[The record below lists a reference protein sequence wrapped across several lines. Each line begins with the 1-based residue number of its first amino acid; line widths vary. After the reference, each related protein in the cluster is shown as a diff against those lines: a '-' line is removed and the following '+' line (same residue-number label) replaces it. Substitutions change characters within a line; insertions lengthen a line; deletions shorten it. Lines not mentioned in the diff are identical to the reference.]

1 MPQRRLHG
9 HGIGIAC
16 GHRVVR
22 SALLVTLAALA
33 LSALSGCQVA
43 FGPQVTISG
52 VVYGEQ
58 IAARQAGKSLP
69 VALLATVTCNGTSA
83 PTDGRGAYT
92 LTVARSASYSCAATA
107 PNYARAAATTTETD
121 TELSI
126 TLDFGPDQ
134 ALACSTDAPGK
145 VSCDLLQPAMAT
157 LRGTVT
163 NADNDKAITAA
174 TVRCWNTSQDVA
186 PSETIL
192 YTTQTS
198 DLGYY
203 VFHNLPVGP
212 YSCTG
217 DTDET
222 LHATVLAPGQ
232 MTTLDIPACVQD
244 CSSFKYHNG
253 SVVHNLTAY
262 LIFWLPNGHTF
273 EPNGSSSRYQHL
285 IEQYFQ
291 DVGGTSFYN
300 ILTQYYDFS
309 FGPVHNV
316 VTLGDTYLDTRP
328 YPRAGTESHPLLDS
342 DITDEISQVVT
353 AKSGSWSIDP
363 DHIVFVFTGYGVQE
377 CTGSR
382 ASDGCT
388 FTHAPKNDFCA
399 YHSYQSAI
407 DFGGRYDLI
416 YAYMP
421 DVESCLNLPTGHSP
435 NGDSA
440 ADAVIISLSHE
451 QFEAVSDPALS
462 GWYDDVP
469 HDGEMADKC
478 ERSYGPIRAD
488 GSNVTLAHGHRY
500 IVQEEWSLRDQGC
513 VLSLASASGG

>member
-1 MPQRRLHG
+1 MPQRRLYG

-16 GHRVVR
+16 GHRVMR
-22 SALLVTLAALA
+22 SALLLALTALA
-33 LSALSGCQVA
+33 LGALSGCQVA

-58 IAARQAGKSLP
+58 IAAREAGKSLP
-69 VALLATVTCNGTSA
+69 VPLLATVTCNGTSA

-107 PNYARAAATTTETD
+107 PNYVRAAATTTETD

-145 VSCDLLQPAMAT
+145 VSCDLLQPAKAT

-163 NADNDKAITAA
+163 NAANDKAITAA

-232 MTTLDIPACVQD
+232 MTTLDISACVQD
-244 CSSFKYHNG
+244 CSTFKYHNG

-291 DVGGTSFYN
+291 DVGGTPFYN

-309 FGPVHNV
+309 FGPVRNT
-316 VTLGDTYLDTRP
+316 VTLGDAYLDTQP
-328 YPRAGTESHPLLDS
+328 YPRPGTVSHPLQQS
-342 DITDEISQVVT
+342 DITDEISRVVT
-353 AKSGSWSIDP
+353 MKKGAWTIDP
-363 DHIVFVFTGYGVQE
+363 DHVVFVFTGYNVQA
-377 CTGSR
+377 CSGDGATT
-382 ASDGCT
+382 GCT
-388 FTHAPKNDFCA
+388 FFHSPKYDFCA
-399 YHSYQSAI
+399 YHTYQDSI
-407 DFGGRYDLI
+407 VFTGRYDLI

-421 DVESCLNLPTGHSP
+421 DVEDCLNLPTGHSP
-435 NGDSA
+435 NGDSI

-451 QFEAVSDPALS
+451 QFEAVSDPALK

-488 GSNVTLAHGHRY
+488 GSNVTLAHDHRY